1 MKIVHFVLSDSFA
14 GIEQHVDEV
23 LTNFSSHK
31 LILICN
37 ESIASYFDKSINIYK
52 VKNFGRRSFFGKYK
66 LKKLIKDIDP
76 DIIHT
81 HGSKTSSIIS
91 SIKTKNYKHVATIHG
106 VKKNKKIYEKAD
118 LIIGVS
124 DKALEG
130 INHETICINN
140 WWHPKLKKIQ
150 NKNNKYALA
159 VGRLEKVKGFDLLIA
174 SWKNICANLVIIGSG
189 KERNKLNELIEQ
201 NNLSEKVKIIDAVKK
216 EELLNYYQDASVL
229 IISSRDEGGPRVALE
244 ALYLEIPVI
253 STDVGHMSQILPKEL
268 LAEKNNQSALQD
280 MLEKYVD
287 NIHLYNQKA
296 IFNFVET
303 EFSIEE
309 KMQELNDAY
318 SLLASKS

>member
-52 VKNFGRRSFFGKYK
+52 VKNFGRRTFFGKYK

-174 SWKNICANLVIIGSG
+174 SWKNICANLVIIGS
-189 KERNKLNELIEQ
+189 ERNKLNELIEQ